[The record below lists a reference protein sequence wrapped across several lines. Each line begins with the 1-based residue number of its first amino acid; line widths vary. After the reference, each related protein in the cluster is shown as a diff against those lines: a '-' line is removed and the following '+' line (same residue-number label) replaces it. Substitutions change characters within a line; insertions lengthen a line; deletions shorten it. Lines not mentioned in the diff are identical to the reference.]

1 MRSSLL
7 CASLGI
13 KGQQGCCA
21 ALDKIQQ
28 KFLPETEEYLLS
40 RLKEAYP
47 GAFPSIQAILEWR
60 NRMAEP
66 GMLGERLMEWF
77 PALATI
83 YGPET
88 EAMEMFHSCLS
99 GLMRLQQR
107 STAFSRPETALLLL
121 MKCLQPLR
129 VRNRRKAHAA
139 LDSLGWM
146 EVHFRPE
153 KTSFSRD

>member
-1 MRSSLL
+1 MNVALDAALRQYGWGLHNPEGKPFAGSGVMDLL
-7 CASLGI
+7 CNLPRAQEEKVTALGI
-13 KGQQGCCA
+13 RNQQSCCA

-28 KFLPETEEYLLS
+28 KYLPETEEYLLS

-47 GAFPSIQAILEWR
+47 EAFPSIQAILEWR

-99 GLMRLQQR
+99 GLMRLLQR
-107 STAFSRPETALLLL
+107 STAFSSP
-121 MKCLQPLR
+121 
-129 VRNRRKAHAA
+129 
-139 LDSLGWM
+139 
-146 EVHFRPE
+146 
-153 KTSFSRD
+153 